1 MKIVNKW
8 STLGITFIVFLL
20 LLMYASAPLVTYFAN
35 KELAEQYLELEIKQL
50 RFNPFTFSIEVEQLS
65 LNHQPTNDEE
75 TAANAQLLL
84 SLQHLGLNLDAW
96 RLFSGEIH
104 IESVDLNGIGVQSEL
119 IEQELSFAGWQPQA
133 AGDSDESESASSG
146 ENSQPWLMRGDSL
159 MLEDFTFTLQAKRQ
173 HNWHINKLVLSEV
186 TVKPNAN
193 KHDQEIALKLQLES
207 QLNQQPVNLSIA
219 LVHSADNTQL
229 TLNKLQLAAQ
239 LDDFSEWLPQE
250 LQLSG
255 QVEFTAQAK
264 LNKSSEQTQT
274 NWQFVDLTSQLA
286 ANDLHIA
293 VPVSEP
299 VALENS
305 TLKLGKIDLAISTDE
320 LNVVQLEADST
331 DSNVFD
337 INNLT
342 GEVLAQLAIEELDWQ
357 LTNGDTLATIASI
370 IASDAK
376 AVLPEQSF
384 QLASLSLTDGIISQ
398 AQKLHSIELNAAQP
412 NALAIFEMLDIT
424 AIALTPEE
432 VNIADIAINLTQ
444 ASVYKSNVLAAENW
458 VLAEPNKS
466 SKPSKPEQ
474 TEAKAQE
481 AQISSG
487 QAAQSE
493 QVDVDQSSTV
503 AEHPSDDEQTVI
515 REQASNQDKSPAIRI
530 GHIAVTGEGAIIMF
544 DYTPSEPV
552 IQRLTLNELWLK
564 NIDSSQP
571 QSASSFLLN
580 SQLGKRSSI
589 EIAGDIYP
597 FTEHGDLNVK
607 GKMSAVNLAQY
618 SPYVVDAIDH
628 RITQG
633 QLTADFAFNL
643 KDQQI
648 DGEVT
653 TLLKAMELAQ
663 APNKQGSNEE
673 KSKASGSIIPINAAI
688 SQLTDSQGNIEL
700 TFPLTGD
707 INQPNLGIGGLI
719 SLITEKALK
728 QGAKNYMIQT
738 FLPYANIITV
748 AMLASDSLFEISM
761 EDLPYQAGQSELLA
775 PQLAYA
781 KQLAAVLTQ
790 QKDAQVVICP
800 KVIKHDIAVED
811 EATLSG
817 EQKTQLLALGES
829 RLDLFTEHLIATL
842 GVNAERIIHCQSV
855 VEPNNNVQ
863 SRLSFEIK

>member
-8 STLGITFIVFLL
+8 STLGITFIVLLL

-35 KELAEQYLELEIKQL
+35 KPLAEQNLALEIKQL
-50 RFNPFTFSIEVEQLS
+50 RFNPFTFSIDVEQLS
-65 LNHQPTNDEE
+65 LNHQPTNGEE
-75 TAANAQLLL
+75 TAANAQQLL
-84 SLQHLGLNLDAW
+84 SLQQLALNLDAW

-119 IEQELSFAGWQPQA
+119 IEQELSFAGWQPIA
-133 AGDSDESESASSG
+133 TGESDEPVSTPSDD
-146 ENSQPWLMRGDSL
+146 NNQPWLMRGDRL
-159 MLEDFTFTLQAKRQ
+159 ILEDFTFTLQAKRQ

-186 TVKPNAN
+186 AVKPNAN
-193 KHDQEIALKLQLES
+193 NHGQEIALKLLLES
-207 QLNQQPVNLSIA
+207 QLNQQPVNLDLA
-219 LVHSADNTQL
+219 LTHSADKTQL

-255 QVEFTAQAK
+255 QVELTAEAK
-264 LNKSSEQTQT
+264 LNKSNKFSEQLQT
-274 NWQFVDLTSQLA
+274 NWQFFDLKSQVATS
-286 ANDLHIA
+286 DLHIT

-299 VALENS
+299 VALQNS
-305 TLKLGKIDLAISTDE
+305 TLKLGNIDLAISADA
-320 LNVVQLEADST
+320 LNVVQREDDGT
-331 DSNVFD
+331 DSKVFD

-342 GEVLAQLAIEELDWQ
+342 GEVLAQLAIQELDWQ

-370 IASDAK
+370 TASDAK

-398 AQKLHSIELNAAQP
+398 AQKLHSIDLTDQQP
-412 NALAIFEMLDIT
+412 NALANFEMLDIT
-424 AIALTPEE
+424 AIALTSEE

-444 ASVYKSNVLAAENW
+444 TSVYKSNVLAAENW

-466 SKPSKPEQ
+466 SKPSKQNTAEQ
-474 TEAKAQE
+474 TKESQE
-481 AQISSG
+481 TQASSG
-487 QAAQSE
+487 QA
-493 QVDVDQSSTV
+493 DVDQSSTV
-503 AEHPSDDEQTVI
+503 AEPTSDDEQTSNS
-515 REQASNQDKSPAIRI
+515 EQASNQDKSPAIRI

-564 NIDSSQP
+564 KIDSSQP

-589 EIAGDIYP
+589 EIVGDIFP

-607 GKMSAVNLAQY
+607 GKMSAVNLAPY

-628 RITQG
+628 KITQG

-663 APNKQGSNEE
+663 APNTQGSNEE
-673 KSKASGSIIPINAAI
+673 KSKASGSLIPINAAI

-775 PQLAYA
+775 PQLDYA

-800 KVIKHDIAVED
+800 KVIKRDIAVDD

-817 EQKTQLLALGES
+817 EQKKQLLALGES
-829 RLDLFTEHLIATL
+829 RLDLFTDHLIATL
-842 GVNAERIIHCQSV
+842 GVNAERIIHCQTV

-863 SRLSFEIK
+863 SRLSFAIK

>member
-35 KELAEQYLELEIKQL
+35 KPLAEQNLALEIKQL

-65 LNHQPTNDEE
+65 LNHQPTNNQEKAVD
-75 TAANAQLLL
+75 AQQLL
-84 SLQHLGLNLDAW
+84 SLQRLGLNLDAW

-119 IEQELSFAGWQPQA
+119 IEQELSFAGWQPIA
-133 AGDSDESESASSG
+133 TGESDEPVTTPSDD
-146 ENSQPWLMRGDSL
+146 NTQPWLMRGDSL
-159 MLEDFTFTLQAKRQ
+159 ILEDFTFTLQADRQ

-193 KHDQEIALKLQLES
+193 NHGQEIALKLLLES

-286 ANDLHIA
+286 TNDLHIA

-412 NALAIFEMLDIT
+412 NALANFEMLDIT

-458 VLAEPNKS
+458 VLAEPNK
-466 SKPSKPEQ
+466 PSKPEQ
-474 TEAKAQE
+474 KEAKAQE
-481 AQISSG
+481 AQAS
-487 QAAQSE
+487 SE

-503 AEHPSDDEQTVI
+503 AGPASDDEQTVI
-515 REQASNQDKSPAIRI
+515 REQSNSPVIRI
-530 GHIAVTGEGAIIMF
+530 GQITVTGEGAISMF

-552 IQRLTLNELWLK
+552 IQRLILNELWLK
-564 NIDSSQP
+564 NLDSSQP

-607 GKMSAVNLAQY
+607 GKMSAVNLAPY
-618 SPYVVDAIDH
+618 SPYVVDTIDH
-628 RITQG
+628 KITQG

-663 APNKQGSNEE
+663 APNTQGSNEE
-673 KSKASGSIIPINAAI
+673 KSKASGSLIPINAAI

-775 PQLAYA
+775 PQQAYA

-800 KVIKHDIAVED
+800 KVTKRDVAVDD
-811 EATLSG
+811 EAALSG

-855 VEPNNNVQ
+855 VETNNNVQ

>member
-8 STLGITFIVFLL
+8 STLGITFIVLL
-20 LLMYASAPLVTYFAN
+20 LLVMYASAPLVTYFAN
-35 KELAEQYLELEIKQL
+35 KPLAEQNLALEIKQL
-50 RFNPFTFSIEVEQLS
+50 RFNPFTFSIEVEQLAV
-65 LNHQPTNDEE
+65 NHQPTNNQEKAVD
-75 TAANAQLLL
+75 AQQLL
-84 SLQHLGLNLDAW
+84 SLQHLALNLDAW

-119 IEQELSFAGWQPQA
+119 IEQELSFAGWQPIA

-159 MLEDFTFTLQAKRQ
+159 ILEDFTFTLQAKRQ

-186 TVKPNAN
+186 AVKPNAN
-193 KHDQEIALKLQLES
+193 NHGQEIALKLLLES
-207 QLNQQPVNLSIA
+207 QLNQQPVNLNLA
-219 LVHSADNTQL
+219 LTHSADKTQL
-229 TLNKLQLAAQ
+229 TLSKLQLAVQ
-239 LDDFSEWLPQE
+239 LSDFSEWLPQE

-255 QVEFTAQAK
+255 QVEFSAEAK
-264 LNKSSEQTQT
+264 LNKSSGRALT
-274 NWQFVDLTSQLA
+274 NWQLVDITSQLA
-286 ANDLHIA
+286 TSDLHFA

-299 VALENS
+299 VALQNS
-305 TLKLGKIDLAISTDE
+305 TLKLGKIDLAISTDKF
-320 LNVVQLEADST
+320 NVVQLEGDGT
-331 DSNVFD
+331 DSKAFD

-342 GEVLAQLAIEELDWQ
+342 GAVLAQLAIEKLDWQ
-357 LTNGDTLATIASI
+357 LTNGDVLATIASI
-370 IASDAK
+370 TASDAR

-384 QLASLSLTDGIISQ
+384 QLASLSLTDGMISQ
-398 AQKLHSIELNAAQP
+398 AQNLHSIQLNEAQP
-412 NALAIFEMLDIT
+412 NALANFEMLDIT

-432 VNIADIAINLTQ
+432 LNIADIAINLTQ

-458 VLAEPNKS
+458 VLAEPNKQNTA
-466 SKPSKPEQ
+466 EQ
-474 TEAKAQE
+474 TEEKTQE
-481 AQISSG
+481 TQTSSELT
-487 QAAQSE
+487 ANHE
-493 QVDVDQSSTV
+493 Q
-503 AEHPSDDEQTVI
+503 
-515 REQASNQDKSPAIRI
+515 NNSPVIRI
-530 GHIAVTGEGAIIMF
+530 GQITVTGEGAITMF

-564 NIDSSQP
+564 NLDSSQP
-571 QSASSFLLN
+571 QSSSSFLLN

-607 GKMSAVNLAQY
+607 GKMSAVNLAPY
-618 SPYVVDAIDH
+618 SPYVVDAIYH
-628 RITQG
+628 KITQG

-643 KDQQI
+643 KEQQI

-663 APNKQGSNEE
+663 APNTKRSNEE
-673 KSKASGSIIPINAAI
+673 KSKASGSLIPINAAI

-700 TFPLTGD
+700 TFPLAGD

-781 KQLAAVLTQ
+781 KQLAAVLAQ

-800 KVIKHDIAVED
+800 KVIKRDIAVDD
-811 EATLSG
+811 EAALSG

-829 RLDLFTEHLIATL
+829 RLDLFTEHLIATF
-842 GVNAERIIHCQSV
+842 GANAERIIHCQAA

-863 SRLSFEIK
+863 SRLSFAIK